1 MSELLKKP
9 YQISIWEDQL
19 VDSENGSYYEENKIA
34 VIGSDTMTSLNK
46 VYSPVLKESVN
57 GEQTLSFSLKYKY
70 FDDFLGDY
78 VVNPFASY
86 LINERK
92 VKLYYKDKW
101 YEFIIKEREE
111 DSEEYTYSYVCTD
124 AFVQE
129 LAKNGYGITF
139 NTESNNNQGTIT
151 ELAEKTLENTDW
163 YVDKE
168 NSDLLQQK
176 VSEPLYDCTITGT
189 FEVLNIDTGE
199 IITVGNNEVE
209 DENKEHIYIF
219 YSYIINEE
227 KEYVQFLRAA
237 DQQEWTYDD
246 NDAIFGT
253 NYRITSPVTYNNDSI
268 VYSSAVITIGQ
279 ILLEHQGYRLV
290 YNKSTTYEP
299 IMGRVVDL
307 YQTRYHNTTQD
318 IYHYID
324 NEYTTT
330 SLLQNY
336 ISNGSN
342 FNASNA
348 SVSGWSNDIYTTEAN
363 QPALGLTT
371 YPQLVPTTPMMEINR
386 LKELV
391 GYLEAYYPAYT
402 NKYTNAFYNSGFTD
416 NANFLQNIAKGQKF
430 LLRIRYNYA
439 NEKHGDLQKPQTP
452 TIRALVAKYN
462 IVEHT
467 LSSGKTLPVKKIDSK
482 NVYLDFTENFYE
494 ANTIIR
500 GGALNEDKTSYILNG
515 VIQTPS
521 RKKVYEDNSIQ
532 YIWNIETGEYEQK
545 TADNFTNY
553 YYTVGTVTK
562 PISKDLLTDKVSR
575 IGLFL
580 YNTSNT
586 SQWIYIEDIELTK
599 YFEDADGSP
608 LFIGNTPE
616 AKIINT
622 DYYYLK
628 PEDGMKAEEVN
639 LFTSLEDLANEL
651 YIDASDIKPIRNER
665 CEKILSIN
673 EEKSNCFNI
682 LQSLCETFECWLDIN
697 VEHEEDGHI
706 KLNKNNRPIK
716 TIRFKEYTGKNN
728 FAGFRYGINL
738 SSISRSID
746 STEFV
751 TKLMVGQPASDYT
764 NSGTLSITEAPSNL
778 SSESYILNFDYYLN
792 QGLIKNKDEFK
803 EDVNEFNLEI
813 KEINDELK
821 KLNDEYLEIS
831 SAYGKAKSN
840 LNVYSENYIA
850 ASEKTSEALNDFEQ
864 LTGYTYSDYVQSHPN
879 DAEIV
884 KNETLQRS
892 LKDIY
897 ANTIETNNYKDLSEN
912 AEVEY
917 NELKLKYKGAQS
929 YGLTTITTNGD
940 TELLPTTKIILSDY
954 LDDFDCILR
963 ADSLSTHWSATYND
977 KDFIENNI
985 YDYIVINKIPDF
997 YILQYTY
1004 RGIVHTIE
1012 DFPAIIQ
1019 IYDKD
1024 NNEGMIKK
1032 FQIIPTEEYSSS
1044 HISLKQKI
1052 TDLEDRKKE
1061 LEKAFYSK
1069 YSRFILEGTWE
1080 SNNYVDPELYYLD
1093 AVQVSNANAQPKV
1106 SYTINIVEISQI
1118 EGYENYDF
1126 EIGDKT
1132 YVEDTEFFG
1141 WNSKTGSPIRE
1152 EVVISEVEWHLDEPE
1167 TNIITVQNYKTQ
1179 FADLFQRISA
1189 TVQSVQYNQASYA
1202 RAANI
1207 FDVNGNI
1214 DSTLLVGSLNNIADA
1229 SFDLTAGG
1237 TLRVTDEGLL
1247 IRNLTEPGNLLIIKN
1262 RGIERT
1268 VDGGRTWLNLISA
1281 EGVNTEALTA
1291 GTVNTQNILIL
1302 DGDNPSFR
1310 WDKSG
1315 LNAYGYGDNGIDLKT
1330 YVRYDKYG
1338 IYGIQNDE
1346 DYVASSLEDI
1356 KDKANFGLTWDG
1368 FFIKNKYRDG
1378 YVSISSTDDI
1388 QVVENDVERIKIGA
1402 IELRPDG
1409 RTPARYGMKIS
1420 NSEGESVLET
1430 DDNGNIT
1437 MIGTITAAAGQI
1449 GGFTIGEHELYN
1461 GEFGEDNSIFLSTGY
1476 ESTIPIAGFEDRN
1489 TWAIGVGDNF
1499 GVDTHGNLY
1508 ATNANISGVINATDG
1523 NFTGRVNAK
1532 GGTFLDEIK
1541 VGTGDKY
1548 IVLYGRHINSNS
1560 LIASSEYIDNS
1571 SMGWAINGTGDAIFN
1586 NVSVRGAIRT
1596 AVFEYSEIEAV
1607 GGAFLFRPS
1616 SSIKKAVVSGN
1627 DLILTMEKPNLF
1639 QENEWVKLSNV
1650 NTESNDV
1657 NDILNDGGL
1666 THVYRVKSANGKEII
1681 LADAALGFIPDT
1693 EATYGEW
1700 GEVTE
1705 SETGAREYTSVIF
1718 EPSYTD
1724 EELEENPDLEY
1735 IPSYVDLKDNYNHFI
1750 QIDAPRYDVFFNGRG
1765 YIMGLN
1771 IDLDKQE
1778 DGTTEIHYNE
1788 IEITSS
1794 TLERNVSGTYI
1805 VHRYIGNLYILST
1818 ELENT
1823 TEDFIIADIT
1833 YPNGQRYSRIYSRMT
1848 GEREFVLQA
1857 CDMNGS
1863 VDDLVGGSLIS
1874 FGYYDEAYRPFIVP
1888 NWSSPKGLNLY
1899 ELVNGSYV
1907 LTNDYTP
1914 IDGKTYYK
1922 EQYENGIH
1930 NYGIGINSSDNY
1942 VNLPER
1948 AISLFESKIHPEQS
1962 VKVSYDFKGILGT
1975 LPPLGSNIVNQN
1987 IYSNNMAGT
1996 QGIFTNNMYIGDQS
2010 HYIAFYT
2017 NNTNNQ
2023 KKLRNAGADIVFTY
2037 DDGQGGTSEKTLD
2050 DRIEEIEAGTGEDA
2064 AILTIDSSEGNI
2076 FRDNQ
2081 GSTDLTVTIFYGASV
2096 IINKAQ
2102 LTTAFGIGAYL
2113 EWEYKDNANSW
2124 VTLLSSDPRIDDD
2137 GFTIHLSA
2145 ANVYNKANF
2154 RCKLVV

>member
-70 FDDFLGDY
+70 FDDFLGEY
-78 VVNPFASY
+78 VENPFAKY

-92 VKLYYKDKW
+92 VKLNYKDKW
-101 YEFIIKEREE
+101 YEFIIKEKEE

-129 LAKNGYGITF
+129 LAKNGYGVTF
-139 NTESNNNQGTIT
+139 NTELNNNQGTIT

-176 VSEPLYDCTITGT
+176 VSEPLYDCVVTGT
-189 FEVLNIDTGE
+189 FEVLNVDTGE
-199 IITVGNNEVE
+199 IITVGNNEIE

-219 YSYIINEE
+219 YSYVINKEV
-227 KEYVQFLRAA
+227 EYVQFLRAL
-237 DQQEWTYDD
+237 DQENWSYDD
-246 NDAIFGT
+246 NNVIFGT
-253 NYRITSPVTYNNDSI
+253 NYRITSPVTYNNNSI
-268 VYSSAVITIGQ
+268 EYGSAVITIGE
-279 ILLEHQGYRLV
+279 ILLEHQGYKLV

-324 NEYTTT
+324 SEYTTT

-336 ISNGSN
+336 VSNGSN
-342 FNASNA
+342 FSISNT
-348 SVSGWSNDIYTTEAN
+348 SVSGWSNDIYTSEAD
-363 QPALGLTT
+363 QPALGIAT
-371 YPQLVPTTPMMEINR
+371 YPQLVPTTPMMEIDR

-391 GYLEAYYPAYT
+391 SYLEAYYPTYT

-416 NANFLQNIAKGQKF
+416 NASFLQNIAKGQKF

-439 NEKHGDLQKPQTP
+439 AERYGNLIKPQTP
-452 TIRALVAKYN
+452 TVRALVAKYN
-462 IVEHT
+462 IVERT

-482 NVYLDFTENFYE
+482 NVYLDFTESFHE

-515 VIQTPS
+515 VTQVPS
-521 RKKVYEDNSIQ
+521 RKKVYEDNSVQ
-532 YIWNIETGEYEQK
+532 YIWNIQTGKYEQK
-545 TADNFTNY
+545 TASNFTNY

-562 PISKDLLTDKVSR
+562 PIPKELLTDKASR
-575 IGLFL
+575 IGLFF
-580 YNTSNT
+580 YNTFNGAR
-586 SQWIYIEDIELTK
+586 WVYIEDVELTK
-599 YFEDADGSP
+599 YFEDANGNP
-608 LFIGNTPE
+608 LFIDSAPE

-628 PEDGMKAEEVN
+628 PEEGMKKEEVN
-639 LFTSLEDLANEL
+639 LFTSLDELADDL
-651 YIDASDIKPIRNER
+651 YIDASDIKPIRNEK

-706 KLNKNNRPIK
+706 KLNKNNRPVK
-716 TIRFKEYTGKNN
+716 TVRFKEYAGKNN

-738 SSISRSID
+738 SSINRSLD

-751 TKLMVGQPASDYT
+751 TKLMVGQPASEYT
-764 NSGTLSITEAPSNL
+764 NNGILSITNAPSNL
-778 SSESYILNFDYYLN
+778 SGESYILNFDYYLN

-803 EDVNEFNLEI
+803 EDINNFNLKV
-813 KEINDELK
+813 KEINDKLK
-821 KLNDEYLEIS
+821 ILNDEYSKIS
-831 SAYGKAKSN
+831 LAYEKAKAN
-840 LNVYSENYIA
+840 LNVYSEGYIA
-850 ASEKTSEALNDFEQ
+850 ASENVNEALNDFER
-864 LTGYTYSDYVQSHPN
+864 LTGYSYSSYVQSHPS
-879 DAEIV
+879 DAEIA
-884 KNETLQRS
+884 KNKTLQKS
-892 LKDIY
+892 LNDIY
-897 ANTIETNNYKDLSEN
+897 SNTIQANNYRDLSKG
-912 AEVEY
+912 AELEY
-917 NELKLKYKGAQS
+917 DELKLKYKGAQS

-940 TELLPTTKIILSDY
+940 NGLSSTTKIILSDY
-954 LDDFDCILR
+954 LDEFECILR
-963 ADSLSTHWSATYND
+963 NDTLSTRWSATYND
-977 KDFIENNI
+977 KDFVEDNI
-985 YDYIVINKIPDF
+985 YDYIVINKIPKF
-997 YILQYTY
+997 YVLQYTY
-1004 RGIVHTIE
+1004 RNIIHTIE
-1012 DFPAIIQ
+1012 NFPAVIQ

-1032 FQIIPTEEYSSS
+1032 FQIVPTEEYSSS

-1052 TDLEDRKKE
+1052 SDLEDEKRE
-1061 LEKAFYSK
+1061 LEKDFYSK
-1069 YSRFILEGTWE
+1069 YSRFILEGTWD

-1093 AVQVSNANAQPKV
+1093 AIQVSNANAQPKV

-1202 RAANI
+1202 RAASV
-1207 FDVNGNI
+1207 FDANGNI
-1214 DSTLLVGSLNNIADA
+1214 DSTLLVNSLNNIADA

-1262 RGIERT
+1262 RGIDRT

-1310 WDKSG
+1310 WDKTG
-1315 LNAYGYGDNGIDLKT
+1315 LNAYGYSDDGIDLKT

-1338 IYGIQNDE
+1338 IYGIQDDE
-1346 DYVASSLEDI
+1346 DYVASSIEDI
-1356 KDKANFGLTWDG
+1356 KEKANFGLTWDG

-1388 QVVENDVERIKIGA
+1388 QVVENDIERVRIGA
-1402 IELRPDG
+1402 IEFKADG
-1409 RTPARYGMKIS
+1409 ITPERYGMKIS

-1430 DDNGNIT
+1430 DDDGNIT
-1437 MIGTITAAAGQI
+1437 MIGTIRAAAGEI
-1449 GGFTIGEHELYN
+1449 GGFTIGENELYN

-1476 ESTIPIAGFEDRN
+1476 ESAIPIAGFDDRHI
-1489 TWAIGVGDNF
+1489 WAIGIGNNF
-1499 GVDTHGNLY
+1499 GVDTSGNLY
-1508 ATNANISGVINATDG
+1508 ATNAKISGTINATDG
-1523 NFTGRVNAK
+1523 VFTGTVNAT

-1548 IVLYGRHINSNS
+1548 IVLQGRNVNSNS
-1560 LIASSEYIDNS
+1560 LIASSEYIENS
-1571 SMGWAINGTGDAIFN
+1571 SMGWAISGTGDAIFN

-1616 SSIKKAVVSGN
+1616 SSIKNAIVSGN

-1650 NTESNDV
+1650 NTESNGI

-1666 THVYRVKSANGKEII
+1666 THVYRIRSANGKEVI
-1681 LADAALGFIPDT
+1681 LADAALGFIPDI

-1700 GEVTE
+1700 GEITE
-1705 SETGAREYTSVIF
+1705 SGTGGREYTSVIF
-1718 EPSYTD
+1718 EPPYTD
-1724 EELEENPDLEY
+1724 EELEEDPDLEY
-1735 IPSYVDLKDNYNHFI
+1735 FPSYVDLKDNNDNFI
-1750 QIDAPRYDVFFNGRG
+1750 QVDAPRYDVFFNGRG
-1765 YIMGLN
+1765 YIMELN
-1771 IDLDKQE
+1771 AELETKD

-1788 IEITSS
+1788 VEITSD
-1794 TLERNVSGTYI
+1794 TLEREQSGTYI

-1818 ELENT
+1818 DLEDT
-1823 TEDFIIADIT
+1823 TEDFIVADIT
-1833 YPNGQRYSRIYSRMT
+1833 YPNGERYSRIYSRMT
-1848 GEREFVLQA
+1848 GEREFILKA
-1857 CDMNGS
+1857 CDTNGS
-1863 VDDLVGGSLIS
+1863 VDDLIGGSLIS
-1874 FGYYDEAYRPFIVP
+1874 FGYYTNAYRPFVVP

-1899 ELVNGSYV
+1899 ELVEGNYV
-1907 LTNDYTP
+1907 LTEDNVA
-1914 IDGKTYYK
+1914 IEGKIYYK
-1922 EQYENGIH
+1922 EQYEDGIH

-1948 AISLFESKIHPEQS
+1948 AISLFESTIHPNES
-1962 VKVSYDFKGILGT
+1962 VKVSYDYKGILGT

-1996 QGIFTNNMYIGDQS
+1996 QGIFTNNMYIGDASQ
-2010 HYIAFYT
+2010 YIAFYT
-2017 NNTNNQ
+2017 DEQGQ
-2023 KKLRNAGADIVFTY
+2023 KQLKINASQIVYEINSDT
-2037 DDGQGGTSEKTLD
+2037 G
-2050 DRIEEIEAGTGEDA
+2050 EEITWEEHIDEQMGESIDNHLPIDVFIESNIGNDFVFGNRQ
-2064 AILTIDSSEGNI
+2064 AILTCYVFKGSNDITSTIDDNDFVWSMADKYGNI
-2076 FRDNQ
+2076 VDGWTPYKQGVEDGLLKNQ
-2081 GSTDLTVTIFYGASV
+2081 IIITTEDVEMKSIFYCN
-2096 IINKAQ
+2096 I
-2102 LTTAFGIGAYL
+2102 
-2113 EWEYKDNANSW
+2113 
-2124 VTLLSSDPRIDDD
+2124 LSD
-2137 GFTIHLSA
+2137 
-2145 ANVYNKANF
+2145 
-2154 RCKLVV
+2154 